1 MRKATPMKRLTSR
14 TLLATALLGMAASG
28 AALAQNTSGKLLAT
42 GGVSSIEGSGGGG
55 LTTWALISGYGTD
68 RQIGANAHLTGL
80 HLRDFSFETLGVA
93 VGIHDWVE
101 LSAANQSFNTK
112 NALVPI
118 NPALRHYKLKQDVFG
133 VKVRVA
139 GDAVYDQDTWLP
151 QIAVGV
157 QFKDNKDDAVIP
169 YLNTTLGGAG
179 GARIKNRGTD
189 FYVAATKVILD
200 KSLLVSGTLRFSKA
214 NQFGLLGF
222 GGPDG
227 DSYRPE
233 FEGAAALLLRK
244 DLAVGAEV
252 RVKRGNLKNP
262 ALNLKEQT
270 AADLFVAWFPTKNV
284 SVTAAYVDLG
294 QVAGALTHN
303 KRQAG
308 GYLSV
313 QAGF

>member
-1 MRKATPMKRLTSR
+1 MRKAIPMKRLTSR
-14 TLLATALLGMAASG
+14 TLLVTALLGVAGSG

-42 GGVSSIEGSGGGG
+42 GGVSSIEGTGGGG

-80 HLRDFSFETLGVA
+80 YLRDFSFETLGVA
-93 VGIHDWVE
+93 VGIHDKVE
-101 LSAANQSFNTK
+101 LSAAKQAFNTK
-112 NALVPI
+112 DALVPI

-157 QFKDNKDDAVIP
+157 QFKDNKDNAVIP
-169 YLNTTLGGAG
+169 FLNTALGGPG

-189 FYVAATKVILD
+189 FYIAATKVILNR
-200 KSLLVSGTLRFSKA
+200 SLLVNGTLRFSKA

-227 DSYRPE
+227 NSYRPE
-233 FEGAAALLLRK
+233 FEGAAALLLRR
-244 DLAVGAEV
+244 DLAVGGEV
-252 RVKRGNLKNP
+252 RIKRGNLKNP
-262 ALNLKEQT
+262 TLNLKEQA
-270 AADLFVAWFPTKNV
+270 AADVFIAWFPTKNL

>member
-1 MRKATPMKRLTSR
+1 MRKISPMKRLTPR
-14 TLLATALLGMAASG
+14 TLLGMALLGLAASG
-28 AALAQNTSGKLLAT
+28 TALAQNTSGKLLAT
-42 GGVSSIEGSGGGG
+42 GGVSTIEGTGGGG
-55 LTTWALISGYGTD
+55 LATWALISGYGTD
-68 RQIGANAHLTGL
+68 RQIGANFHLTGL
-80 HLRDFSFETLGVA
+80 RLRDFSFETLGVT
-93 VGIHDWVE
+93 VGINDKVE
-101 LSAANQSFNTK
+101 LSAAKQAFNTK
-112 NALVPI
+112 DALVPI
-118 NPALRHYKLKQDVFG
+118 NPALRNYKLKQDIFG

-169 YLNTTLGGAG
+169 FLNTALGGPG
-179 GARIKNRGTD
+179 VARTKNRGTD

-200 KSLLVSGTLRFSKA
+200 KSLLVNGTLRFSKA
-214 NQFGLLGF
+214 NQYGLLGF

-227 DSYRPE
+227 NSYRPE
-233 FEGAAALLLRK
+233 FEGTAALLLRK
-244 DLAVGAEV
+244 DLAVGGEV

-262 ALNLKEQT
+262 TLNLKEQA

-294 QVAGALTHN
+294 QVAGALTNN
-303 KRQAG
+303 KRQTG